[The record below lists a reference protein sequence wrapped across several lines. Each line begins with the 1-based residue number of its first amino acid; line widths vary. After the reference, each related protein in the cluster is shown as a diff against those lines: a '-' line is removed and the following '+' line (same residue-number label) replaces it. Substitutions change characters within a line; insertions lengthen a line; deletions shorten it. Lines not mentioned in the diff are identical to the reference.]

1 MWYKRCSMSQDREH
15 GLLRQLGAGQVAMVA
30 VGGSIGTG
38 LLLGAGASVRL
49 AGPAVIVS
57 YLIGAVLAYT
67 VTAALGEMASLH
79 PAAGSFG
86 LYAELYLNR
95 WASFVSRYAYWYCV
109 VIAVGAELAAIATYV
124 RYWFPAIPPWISV
137 LVFAAVLLGINLF
150 SVGEYGT

>member
-1 MWYKRCSMSQDREH
+1 MSQDREH
-15 GLLRQLGAGQVAMVA
+15 GLQRQLSAGQVAMVA

-57 YLIGAVLAYT
+57 YVLGAVLAYT
-67 VTAALGEMASLH
+67 VSAALGEMASRH

-95 WASFVSRYAYWYCV
+95 WASFVSRAAYWYSV
-109 VIAVGAELAAIATYV
+109 VIAVGAELIATATYA
-124 RYWFPAIPPWISV
+124 RYWFPGVPGWIWV
-137 LVFAAVLLGINLF
+137 LA
-150 SVGEYGT
+150 